1 MLSVVKSPKFKR
13 LSGAKQHL
21 MLICVSGCVERVS
34 FMLTLLFL
42 VLLCK
47 DN

>member
-1 MLSVVKSPKFKR
+1 MVKSHKFKR
-13 LSGAKQHL
+13 LRGAVWQL
-21 MLICVSGCVERVS
+21 MLICVSSYVDRLS

-42 VLLCK
+42 MLLCK